1 MRPIEQVH
9 GAAREIQEERIKRT
23 ERETGFSGD
32 FSGREKAFSIF
43 RIGGKRC
50 EYLAIFYSDY

>member
-1 MRPIEQVH
+1 V
-9 GAAREIQEERIKRT
+9 RT
-23 ERETGFSGD
+23 ERETGFSAD

-50 EYLAIFYSDY
+50 E